1 MEWKLADFGD
11 RAAVI
16 LEDGAIISY
25 ARLKEETDK
34 LASRIAGRS
43 LVFVLCANQLGSLA
57 GYVGFLNHRA
67 VPLMLDAELDRHM
80 LDALIEAYRPGY
92 IWHPASMERA
102 FPAYERAYGA
112 CGYTLSRTGLAADYS
127 LADDLALLLT
137 TSGSTG
143 SPKFVRQSYKNIRSN
158 TESIIEYLNLTAGER
173 AITTLPMQYTY
184 GLSIINS
191 HLMAGASVILT
202 QKALTQK
209 AFWQQAKDYGATNFG
224 GVPYTYEML
233 KRLRFLRMDL
243 PDLRYVT
250 QAGGKLSADL
260 CLEFAEGM
268 RAKGK
273 GFIVMY
279 GATEAT
285 ARMSYVP
292 RDMAVEKAGSIGI
305 PIPGGRIELAGE
317 DGQAITEAGVAG
329 ELVYYGDNVTLGYA
343 EFRADLSKPDER
355 HGRLETGDMARRDED
370 GCYYIVGRKS
380 RFLKIYGNRV
390 NLMEIEE
397 LLRKQ
402 GYEAACAGED
412 DHMRVYATNRDA
424 DGLRAYISSAT
435 GINRAAFE
443 IILIREMP
451 RNEAGKVLYSE
462 LERHD

>member
-1 MEWKLADFGD
+1 MKWNLADFGE
-11 RAAVI
+11 RSAVF
-16 LEDGAIISY
+16 LEDGTTVSY
-25 ARLKEETDK
+25 AKLKEETEK
-34 LASRIAGRS
+34 LASQITRRC
-43 LVFVLCANQLGSLA
+43 LVLILCSNRLGSLI
-57 GYVGFLNHRA
+57 GYIAFLNHHV
-67 VPLMLDAELDRHM
+67 VPMMLDAELDKR
-80 LDALIEAYRPGY
+80 LLAALTEAYRPEY
-92 IWHPASMERA
+92 IWHPVSMQDT
-102 FPAYERAYGA
+102 FSAYEKQYDAWDYR
-112 CGYTLSRTGLAADYS
+112 LSRTDFAVDYT

-158 TESIIEYLNLTAGER
+158 TESIVEYLNLTETER

-191 HLMAGASVILT
+191 HLAVGASIILT
-202 QKALTQK
+202 QKSLTQK
-209 AFWQQAKDYGATNFG
+209 EFWQQVKDYGATNFG
-224 GVPYTYEML
+224 GVPYTYEIL

-273 GFIVMY
+273 DFIVMY

-292 RDMAVEKAGSIGI
+292 REMAVAKAGGIGI
-305 PIPGGRIELAGE
+305 AIPGGRIELLDVNGKAV
-317 DGQAITEAGVAG
+317 TETGVTG

-343 EFRADLSKPDER
+343 ESRADLSKPDEYR
-355 HGRLETGDMARRDED
+355 GRLETGDMAVRDED
-370 GCYYIVGRKS
+370 GCYCIVGRKS

-390 NLMEIEE
+390 NLMEVEE
-397 LLRKQ
+397 LLKKQ
-402 GYEAACAGED
+402 GYEAACVGED
-412 DHMRVYATNRDA
+412 DHMRVYTTDA
-424 DGLRAYISSAT
+424 DTEGLHTFISRIT

-443 IILIREMP
+443 ISRIAEIP
-451 RNEAGKVLYSE
+451 RNDAGKTLYSE
-462 LERHD
+462 LGRND